1 MKTKAAI
8 KAAALD
14 LFNQRGVQHITL
26 RDIAK
31 QLGKSYGNITYHF
44 PKKEALVTALFQDFN
59 AALAALPAQFDPEK
73 GLLHFFF
80 TLPEASFEITTQYL
94 FLTTDY
100 LELKRSYH
108 DLFKVVDELNAARKV
123 KWLQLMIQLQS
134 EGWLRADISQKTLE
148 YIMELSVSLRMFYFQ
163 SQNQEAYD
171 RKTFCIKIN
180 QLLWPYLSGEGDI
193 CFQQWLETTKKGS
206 NERK

>member
-14 LFNQRGVQHITL
+14 LFNQHGVQHITL

-44 PKKEALVTALFQDFN
+44 PKKEVLVTTLFQDFN
-59 AALAALPAQFDPEK
+59 AALDALPAQIDPEK

-80 TLPEASFEITTQYL
+80 SLPEASFEITTQYL

-100 LELKRSYH
+100 LELKRSYD
-108 DLFKVVDELNAARKV
+108 DLFKIVDELNAARKV
-123 KWLQLMIQLQS
+123 KWLQLMIQLQQ
-134 EGWLRADISQKTLE
+134 EGWLRADVDQDTLE
-148 YIMELSVSLRMFYFQ
+148 YIMELSVSWRMFYFQ
-163 SQNQEAYD
+163 RLNISEYD
-171 RKTFCIKIN
+171 HDTYCKKVN
-180 QLLWPYLSGEGDI
+180 QLLWPYLSESGIKLYE
-193 CFQQWLETTKKGS
+193 
-206 NERK
+206 ERLKT